1 MDVRYCSHPDDSK
14 FYTTDELREKYLI
27 EKVFVPDE
35 ISLTYSHQDRMIA
48 GGAMPVSKALI
59 LTAGDELRADYFLQR
74 RELGVINIGGEGV
87 ITLDDKKYTM
97 SSRDGLYV
105 GMGVKKVVFESKD
118 SKNPAKFYLNSAPAH
133 TSYETVHIPFEKANH
148 VPLGDSKNMNK
159 RVINQYI
166 HPSVLKSCQLS
177 MGMTVLEEGSA
188 WNTWPCHTHERRME
202 VYLYFGLDENDRV
215 FHFMGQ
221 PTETRHIVM
230 RNEQAV
236 ISPSWSIHCG
246 FATKNYAFIWGM
258 CGENQTFDDM
268 DVCDMKTFR

>member
-48 GGAMPVSKALI
+48 GGAMPVSKALV

-105 GMGVKKVVFESKD
+105 GMGVKKFCAS
-118 SKNPAKFYLNSAPAH
+118 
-133 TSYETVHIPFEKANH
+133 TYE
-148 VPLGDSKNMNK
+148 L
-159 RVINQYI
+159 
-166 HPSVLKSCQLS
+166 
-177 MGMTVLEEGSA
+177 
-188 WNTWPCHTHERRME
+188 
-202 VYLYFGLDENDRV
+202 
-215 FHFMGQ
+215 
-221 PTETRHIVM
+221 
-230 RNEQAV
+230 
-236 ISPSWSIHCG
+236 
-246 FATKNYAFIWGM
+246 
-258 CGENQTFDDM
+258 
-268 DVCDMKTFR
+268 